1 MFKVQPDIFRRF
13 FFRKQADNSSDRFL
27 PVIFIIIIAV
37 STSIISLST
46 FELFDYK
53 VRIENFLSNEWNKI
67 YDLYLGDTDRK
78 DVKDYLA
85 GMKDHNYLD
94 FKTGFRDYP
103 KMLSIKS
110 KSGYIENVLAYAFSD
125 DFKTIMGNIDFDR
138 YKDDDI
144 LFLDPALMKKLNVAT
159 GDLVLLK
166 VANIGGNYRQALKV
180 KPIVNATRIK
190 CFFLDNYFDYAS
202 NCKLRFFFN
211 DMNEMFNF
219 LMQEL
224 IDEYHLPTPLNFGYG
239 NNLFGA
245 VCAPNDRPSDFV
257 LPLTYFQQ
265 NYGLGFA
272 NSLRFLFDNDE
283 VYSQKIN
290 TTEPLIIDYDKLIKI
305 IEQPNSQ
312 LKSVDLF
319 ESQLPEPFFI
329 EIDFQRTFNFQK
341 IRRLETLVKKQESI
355 FDYYK
360 TCDSLAIIS
369 INDDFKRNDTYLYM
383 HYTKLDSIILSKEI
397 LQELNY
403 KNVRWDTG
411 KWTSIINLNESLKK
425 GQRNTILLIFVNLVI
440 VL

>member
-144 LFLDPALMKKLNVAT
+144 LFLDPALMKKLNVAA

-166 VANIGGNYRQALKV
+166 VANIGGNYRQ
-180 KPIVNATRIK
+180 
-190 CFFLDNYFDYAS
+190 
-202 NCKLRFFFN
+202 
-211 DMNEMFNF
+211 
-219 LMQEL
+219 
-224 IDEYHLPTPLNFGYG
+224 
-239 NNLFGA
+239 
-245 VCAPNDRPSDFV
+245 
-257 LPLTYFQQ
+257 
-265 NYGLGFA
+265 
-272 NSLRFLFDNDE
+272 
-283 VYSQKIN
+283 
-290 TTEPLIIDYDKLIKI
+290 
-305 IEQPNSQ
+305 
-312 LKSVDLF
+312 
-319 ESQLPEPFFI
+319 
-329 EIDFQRTFNFQK
+329 
-341 IRRLETLVKKQESI
+341 
-355 FDYYK
+355 
-360 TCDSLAIIS
+360 
-369 INDDFKRNDTYLYM
+369 
-383 HYTKLDSIILSKEI
+383 
-397 LQELNY
+397 
-403 KNVRWDTG
+403 
-411 KWTSIINLNESLKK
+411 
-425 GQRNTILLIFVNLVI
+425 
-440 VL
+440 